1 QPGQQPHRHPHSP
14 RRRHHPPARPQGR
27 PRPARPLHRRLHPH
41 PTRRLPAPP
50 HRLHRRPRA
59 RPHLHP
65 PRRRHPQRTALPV
78 NEAIRI
84 ATRAPRR
91 LLMSLA
97 LLVSGAALAH
107 AHLEASTPA
116 ANATITQPL
125 TTVTPTFSE
134 PIETLFSVVKAYRLD
149 ADVDMSA
156 ANAWQRLN
164 GLAGALVH

>member
-1 QPGQQPHRHPHSP
+1 M
-14 RRRHHPPARPQGR
+14 
-27 PRPARPLHRRLHPH
+27 
-41 PTRRLPAPP
+41 
-50 HRLHRRPRA
+50 
-59 RPHLHP
+59 
-65 PRRRHPQRTALPV
+65 

-164 GLAGALVH
+164 GLAGALVNDVLTADDQGAEARVDTGVPGAGATTAEVVLTLKDGLAPGAYVVMWSVLSIDTHTTQGFLVFRYAPAE